1 MDTDK
6 PRDPAVAPGV
16 DRPGPE
22 AGHEASDVSIRPIV
36 WFGMGLA
43 IATALISLAMWG
55 LFRFFEAGQ
64 EKRGAP
70 VPPMVAANLSRTPS
84 GPRLESDPLAPRR
97 AVQARE
103 DVALTTYGWVDQKAG
118 VVRIPIERAMELL
131 VERGLPPPRPPSGP
145 VPLPYPAAAAP
156 GNGKRDAGNERT
168 PTP

>member
-1 MDTDK
+1 MDTN
-6 PRDPAVAPGV
+6 RDPAVAPGG
-16 DRPGPE
+16 DRTRLK

-36 WFGMGLA
+36 WFGIGLA
-43 IATALISLAMWG
+43 MATALISLAMWG

-70 VPPMVAANLSRTPS
+70 VPPMVAANLRRTPS

-97 AVQARE
+97 AVQSRE

-118 VVRIPIERAMELL
+118 VVRIPIERAMDLL
-131 VERGLPPPRPPSGP
+131 VQRGLPPPKPMAPTP
-145 VPLPYPAAAAP
+145 VATI
-156 GNGKRDAGNERT
+156 RT